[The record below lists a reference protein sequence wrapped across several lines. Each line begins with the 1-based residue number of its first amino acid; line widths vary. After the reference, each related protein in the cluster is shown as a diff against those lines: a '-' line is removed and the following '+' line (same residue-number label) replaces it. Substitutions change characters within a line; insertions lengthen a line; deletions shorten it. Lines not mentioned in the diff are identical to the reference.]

1 MVELKNIIGEENN
14 KMPPQIYIL
23 TSESERFTRE
33 IYYAHRIAELNRKSP
48 VDVVF
53 MDSEDYYPSVETY
66 CSSNET
72 SPILVEKA
80 DCENATDDFLRIF
93 SYLQEH
99 KNIRRVVA
107 LERISEVESLEELF
121 KKTNLDVEKM
131 VV

>member
-1 MVELKNIIGEENN
+1 
-14 KMPPQIYIL
+14 MPPQIYIL